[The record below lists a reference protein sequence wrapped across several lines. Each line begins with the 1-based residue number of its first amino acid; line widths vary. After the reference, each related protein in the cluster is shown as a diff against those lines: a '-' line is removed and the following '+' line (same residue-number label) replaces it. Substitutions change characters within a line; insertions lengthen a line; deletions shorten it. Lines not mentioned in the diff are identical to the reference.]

1 MLPRTY
7 ENQRCSIAKA
17 LEVVGD
23 RWTILIIRE
32 AFFGTGRFDDFQSH
46 LGIARTVLTERLG
59 RLVGD
64 GVLEKHRY
72 LERPERFEY
81 RLTEKGTDLWP
92 VLMSLLSWGDRHAI
106 DGPPPVVVVHRDC
119 GGQIDDHRMCVR
131 CGNAVGPADVRVRFI
146 SDSDESV
153 LGRVA
158 VAP

>member
-1 MLPRTY
+1 MLPRSY

-32 AFFGTGRFDDFQSH
+32 AFFGTARFDDFQRH

-72 LERPERFEY
+72 HEHPERFEY

-106 DGPPPVVVVHRDC
+106 DGPPPVVMVHRDC
-119 GGQIDDHRMCVR
+119 GGRIDDRRMCVR
-131 CGNAVGPADVRVRFI
+131 CGDAVGPSEVRGRFI
-146 SDSDESV
+146 PDSGEGV
-153 LGRVA
+153 PGRAA